1 MYVYD
6 NSGYYSCGDWWDNE
20 KIVKKLKLEL
30 NRANIDSSTTSNRN
44 GSATLTTNPGR
55 MQTEA
60 QAITVINSLIKRN
73 KLSKGQFK
81 IVVDKETDEEE

>member
-1 MYVYD
+1 MTIQITIKA
-6 NSGYYSCGDWWDNE
+6 GTGGDNE
-20 KIVKKLKLEL
+20 RIVKKLKLEL
-30 NRANIDSSTTSNRN
+30 NRANIDASTTRNRN
-44 GSATLTTNPGR
+44 GSATLTANPGR

-81 IVVDKETDEEE
+81 LVIEENDEEE